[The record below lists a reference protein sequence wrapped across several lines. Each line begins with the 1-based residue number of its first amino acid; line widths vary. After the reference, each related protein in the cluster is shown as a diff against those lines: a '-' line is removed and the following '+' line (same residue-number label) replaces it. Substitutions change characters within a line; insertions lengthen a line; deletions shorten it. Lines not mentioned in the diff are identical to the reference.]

1 MSTEDI
7 ISFDNQTSIPAL
19 FRFRAQTLKNKV
31 AMREKHFGIWR
42 TFSWD
47 QYYSDSARIGKA
59 MMTLGLESGQTVS
72 ILADPCKEWLFFD
85 LAAQCIGCVS
95 CGIYATDSA
104 PQILH
109 ICEDSDTTLLMVENE
124 EQLDKYLAVE
134 EQLPNIHTVVVLDS
148 TGLVDLDHPKVIMLE
163 QFYRLGD
170 EANEGLESEWNRRI
184 DNAEPNDTAIL
195 VYTSGTT
202 GAPKGA
208 MLSHRNIIFIA
219 HAFHEFYPITA
230 EDDSVV
236 YLPLCHVTERLLSVF
251 LPLARCS
258 TVNFIEGQDTAFENI
273 TEVSPTYFLGV
284 PRIWEKMY
292 SSITLRMKD
301 ATWFG
306 RKALQMALSVGSR
319 TAYFEDK
326 GLPVP
331 AHVRLMHRAADLLVL
346 NNIKVLLGL
355 DRVRIGLTGAAPIS
369 PDLIGWFRALGVPLY
384 EAFGQTENVAFAC
397 GNYRGQVRLGTVG
410 KPPPG
415 VELKTAEDGELL
427 IRGPLVF
434 KGYYKQALKT
444 AETIV
449 DGWLYTGDIA
459 EIDGDGFVKIV
470 DRKKDIIITS
480 GGKNIS
486 PSEIENQ
493 LKFSPYVT
501 DAVVIGDRRK
511 YLTCLVMVDNETVSQ
526 FAQENNVPFSDFKSL
541 CATAE
546 VQELIKS
553 EIERINLSLA
563 QAETLKKFR
572 LIDKQLTVEDDELT
586 ASMKLK
592 RNVVNE
598 KYADL
603 IDQMYS

>member
-1 MSTEDI
+1 MKTEEI
-7 ISFDNQTSIPAL
+7 ISLDNQTTIPAL

-31 AMREKHFGIWR
+31 AMREKHLGIWR
-42 TFSWD
+42 AFSWD
-47 QYYSDSARIGKA
+47 QYYSNSARLGKA
-59 MMTLGLESGQTVS
+59 MMMLGMESGQTIS

-95 CGIYATDSA
+95 CGIYATDSP
-104 PQILH
+104 PQVLH
-109 ICEDSDTTLLMVENE
+109 ICKDSDTTLLMVENE

-134 EQLPNIHTVVVLDS
+134 EQLPDIHTVVVLDS
-148 TGLVDLDHPKVIMLE
+148 SGLADLEHPKVVMLE

-170 EANEGLESEWNRRI
+170 EADDDLESEWNRRI
-184 DNAEPNDTAIL
+184 DKAEPNDTAIL

-208 MLSHRNIIFIA
+208 MISNRNLIFIA
-219 HAFHEFYPITA
+219 QAFHEFYPITA
-230 EDDSVV
+230 EDNSVV
-236 YLPLCHVTERLLSVF
+236 YLPLCHITERLLSVF

-306 RKALQMALSVGSR
+306 RKALK
-319 TAYFEDK
+319 TAISIGARVANYEDK
-326 GLPVP
+326 GLAVPV
-331 AHVRLMHRAADLLVL
+331 HDRILYRIADFLVL

-397 GNYRGQVRLGTVG
+397 GNHRGQVRQSTVG
-410 KPPPG
+410 KPPQG
-415 VELKTAEDGELL
+415 VEMKTAEDGELL
-427 IRGPLVF
+427 IKGPLVF
-434 KGYYKQALKT
+434 KGYYKKTLKT

-449 DGWLYTGDIA
+449 DGWLHTGDIA
-459 EIDGDGFVKIV
+459 KIDADGFIKIV

-493 LKFSPYVT
+493 LKFSPYIT

-511 YLTCLVMVDNETVSQ
+511 YLTCLVMIDNETVSQ
-526 FAQENNVPFSDFKSL
+526 FAQENNIPFSDFKSL
-541 CATAE
+541 CATTE
-546 VQELIKS
+546 VQTLIKS

-563 QAETLKKFR
+563 RVETLKKFR
-572 LIDKQLTVEDDELT
+572 LIDKQLTVEDEELT

-592 RNVVNE
+592 RNIVNE

>member
-1 MSTEDI
+1 MSTEEI
-7 ISFDNQTSIPAL
+7 ISLDNQTSIPAL

-42 TFSWD
+42 SFSWD
-47 QYYSDSARIGKA
+47 QYYTNSTRIGKA
-59 MMTLGLESGQTVS
+59 MMALGLESGQTVS

-95 CGIYATDSA
+95 CGIYATDSSH
-104 PQILH
+104 QILH
-109 ICEDSDTTLLMVENE
+109 ICKDSDTTLLMVENE

-134 EQLPNIHTVVVLDS
+134 EQLPNIHTVVVLDP
-148 TGLVDLDHPKVIMLE
+148 TGLADLDHSKVIMLE
-163 QFYRLGD
+163 QFYRLSD
-170 EANEGLESEWNRRI
+170 EADKELESEWNKRI

-306 RKALQMALSVGSR
+306 RKALQMALSVGSM
-319 TAYFEDK
+319 AADFEDK

-331 AHVRLMHRAADLLVL
+331 THVRLMYRAADLLVL

-369 PDLIGWFRALGVPLY
+369 PDLIGWVRALGVPLY

-434 KGYYKQALKT
+434 KGYYKQELKT

-459 EIDGDGFVKIV
+459 EIDADGFVKIV

-511 YLTCLVMVDNETVSQ
+511 YLTCLVMIDNETVSQ

-546 VQELIKS
+546 VQALIKS
-553 EIERINLSLA
+553 EVERINLSLA
-563 QAETLKKFR
+563 QVETLKKFR

-598 KYADL
+598 KYAYL

>member
-1 MSTEDI
+1 MSTEEI
-7 ISFDNQTSIPAL
+7 ISLDNQTSIPAL

-42 TFSWD
+42 SFSWD
-47 QYYSDSARIGKA
+47 QYYTNSTRIGKA

-109 ICEDSDTTLLMVENE
+109 ICKDSDTALLMVENE

-134 EQLPNIHTVVVLDS
+134 EQLPNIHTVIVLDP
-148 TGLVDLDHPKVIMLE
+148 TGLADLNHSKVIMLE

-170 EANEGLESEWNRRI
+170 EADKELESEWNKRI

-306 RKALQMALSVGSR
+306 RKALQIALSVGSM
-319 TAYFEDK
+319 AADFEDK

-331 AHVRLMHRAADLLVL
+331 THIRLMHRAADFLVL

-369 PDLIGWFRALGVPLY
+369 PDLIGWVRALGVPLY

-459 EIDGDGFVKIV
+459 EIDADGFVKIV

-501 DAVVIGDRRK
+501 DAVVIGDKRK
-511 YLTCLVMVDNETVSQ
+511 YLTCLVMIDNETVSQ
-526 FAQENNVPFSDFKSL
+526 FAQENNIPFSDYKSL

-546 VQELIKS
+546 VQALIKS

-563 QAETLKKFR
+563 QVETLKKFR

-592 RNVVNE
+592 RNVVND
-598 KYADL
+598 KYAYL
-603 IDQMYS
+603 INQMYS

>member
-1 MSTEDI
+1 MNTEEI
-7 ISFDNQTSIPAL
+7 ISLDNQTSIPAL
-19 FRFRAQTLKNKV
+19 FRFRAQTLNNKV

-42 TFSWD
+42 TFSWN
-47 QYYSDSARIGKA
+47 QYYSSSVRIGKA
-59 MMTLGLESGQTVS
+59 MMALGLEPGQTVS

-85 LAAQCIGCVS
+85 LATQCIGCVS

-109 ICEDSDTTLLMVENE
+109 ICEDSDTTLLIVENE
-124 EQLDKYLAVE
+124 EQLDKYLMVE
-134 EQLPNIHTVVVLDS
+134 ERLPKIHTVVVLDS
-148 TGLVDLDHPKVIMLE
+148 TGLADLDHPKVVMLE
-163 QFYRLGD
+163 EFYQLGD
-170 EANEGLESEWNRRI
+170 EGDEGLESEWNRRI
-184 DNAEPNDTAIL
+184 DNAEPNDTVIL

-230 EDDSVV
+230 KDNSVV

-258 TVNFIEGQDTAFENI
+258 TINFIEGQDTAFENI

-292 SSITLRMKD
+292 SSIILRMKD
-301 ATWFG
+301 ATWVG
-306 RKALQMALSVGSR
+306 RKALQISLSVGSK
-319 TAYFEDK
+319 TADFEDK

-331 AHVRLMHRAADLLVL
+331 AHVRLMQGAADFLVL

-355 DRVRIGLTGAAPIS
+355 DHVRIGLTGAAPIS
-369 PDLIGWFRALGVPLY
+369 PDLISWFRALGVPLY

-397 GNYRGQVRLGTVG
+397 GNHRGQVRLGTVG

-415 VELKTAEDGELL
+415 VELKTAEDGELM
-427 IRGPLVF
+427 IKGPLVF

-444 AETIV
+444 DETII

-459 EIDGDGFVKIV
+459 EIDADGFVKIV

-501 DAVVIGDRRK
+501 DAVVIGDGRK
-511 YLTCLVMVDNETVSQ
+511 YLTCLVMIDNETVSQ

-546 VQELIKS
+546 VQSLIKS

-563 QAETLKKFR
+563 QVETLKKFR
-572 LIDKQLTVEDDELT
+572 LINKQLTVEDDELT

-592 RNVVNE
+592 RNIVNE

-603 IDQMYS
+603 INQMYS

>member
-1 MSTEDI
+1 MNTEEI
-7 ISFDNQTSIPAL
+7 ISLDNQISVPAL
-19 FRFRAQTLKNKV
+19 FRFRAKTLNNKV

-42 TFSWD
+42 TFSWN
-47 QYYSDSARIGKA
+47 QYYSNSARLGKA

-85 LAAQCIGCVS
+85 LATQCIGCVS

-109 ICEDSDTTLLMVENE
+109 ICKDSDTTLLMVENE

-148 TGLVDLDHPKVIMLE
+148 TGLADLDHPKVVMLD

-170 EANEGLESEWNRRI
+170 EADENLESEWNRRI
-184 DNAEPNDTAIL
+184 DSAKPNDTAIL

-208 MLSHRNIIFIA
+208 MLSNRNLIFIA
-219 HAFHEFYPITA
+219 QAFHEFYPITA
-230 EDDSVV
+230 EDESVV
-236 YLPLCHVTERLLSVF
+236 YLPLCHITERLLSVF

-301 ATWFG
+301 ATWLG
-306 RKALQMALSVGSR
+306 RKALQVALSIGSR
-319 TAYFEDK
+319 AADFEDND
-326 GLPVP
+326 LPVP
-331 AHVRLMHRAADLLVL
+331 IHVRLMYRAADFLVL

-369 PDLIGWFRALGVPLY
+369 PNLIGWFRALGVPLY

-397 GNYRGQVRLGTVG
+397 GNYRGQIRQGTVG

-415 VELKTAEDGELL
+415 VELRTAEDGELL

-434 KGYYKQALKT
+434 KGYYKQTLKT

-459 EIDGDGFVKIV
+459 EIDADGFVKIV

-511 YLTCLVMVDNETVSQ
+511 YLTCLVMIDNETVSQ

-541 CATAE
+541 CATVE
-546 VQELIKS
+546 VQTLIKS
-553 EIERINLSLA
+553 EIERINQSFSR
-563 QAETLKKFR
+563 AETLKKFR
-572 LIDKQLTVEDDELT
+572 LIDKQLTVEDEELT

-592 RNVVNE
+592 RNIVNE

-603 IDQMYS
+603 IEQMYS

>member
-1 MSTEDI
+1 MLRRPPRSTLL
-7 ISFDNQTSIPAL
+7 P
-19 FRFRAQTLKNKV
+19 
-31 AMREKHFGIWR
+31 
-42 TFSWD
+42 
-47 QYYSDSARIGKA
+47 
-59 MMTLGLESGQTVS
+59 
-72 ILADPCKEWLFFD
+72 
-85 LAAQCIGCVS
+85 
-95 CGIYATDSA
+95 
-104 PQILH
+104 
-109 ICEDSDTTLLMVENE
+109 DTTLFRST
-124 EQLDKYLAVE
+124 VE
-134 EQLPNIHTVVVLDS
+134 ERLPNIHTVVVLDS
-148 TGLVDLDHPKVIMLE
+148 TGLADLDHPKVVMLE

-170 EANEGLESEWNRRI
+170 EGDEDLESEWNRRI

-208 MLSHRNIIFIA
+208 MLSHRNIIFVA
-219 HAFHEFYPITA
+219 QAFHEFYPITV

-306 RKALQMALSVGSR
+306 RKALQIALSIGSR
-319 TAYFEDK
+319 AADFEDK

-331 AHVRLMHRAADLLVL
+331 AHVRLMQRAADLLVL

-384 EAFGQTENVAFAC
+384 EAFGLTENVAFAC
-397 GNYRGQVRLGTVG
+397 GNHRGQVRLGTVG

-427 IRGPLVF
+427 IKGPLVF
-434 KGYYKQALKT
+434 KGYYNQALKT

-459 EIDGDGFVKIV
+459 EIDADGFVKIV

-501 DAVVIGDRRK
+501 DAVVIGDGRK
-511 YLTCLVMVDNETVSQ
+511 YLTCLVMIDNETVSQ

-546 VQELIKS
+546 VQSLIKS

-563 QAETLKKFR
+563 QVETLKKFR

>member
-1 MSTEDI
+1 MNTEEI
-7 ISFDNQTSIPAL
+7 ISLDNQTSIPAL

-47 QYYSDSARIGKA
+47 QYYSNSARIGKA
-59 MMTLGLESGQTVS
+59 MMALGLEPGQTVS

-85 LAAQCIGCVS
+85 LASQCIGCVS

-124 EQLDKYLAVE
+124 EQLDKYLMVE

-148 TGLVDLDHPKVIMLE
+148 TGLADLDHPKVVMLE
-163 QFYRLGD
+163 QFYQLGD
-170 EANEGLESEWNRRI
+170 EGDEDLESEWNRRI
-184 DNAEPNDTAIL
+184 DNAEPNDTVIL

-219 HAFHEFYPITA
+219 QAFHEFYPITA
-230 EDDSVV
+230 EDNSVV

-258 TVNFIEGQDTAFENI
+258 TINFIEGQDTAFENI

-292 SSITLRMKD
+292 SSIILRMKD
-301 ATWFG
+301 ATWVG
-306 RKALQMALSVGSR
+306 RKALQMSLSVGSR
-319 TAYFEDK
+319 TADFEDK
-326 GLPVP
+326 DLPVP
-331 AHVRLMHRAADLLVL
+331 LHVRLMQRAADFLVL

-369 PDLIGWFRALGVPLY
+369 PDLISWFRALGVPLY

-397 GNYRGQVRLGTVG
+397 GNHRGQVRLGTVG

-427 IRGPLVF
+427 IKGPLVF

-444 AETIV
+444 DETII

-459 EIDGDGFVKIV
+459 EIDADGFVKIV

-501 DAVVIGDRRK
+501 DAVVIGDGRK
-511 YLTCLVMVDNETVSQ
+511 YLTCLVMIDNETVSQ

-546 VQELIKS
+546 VQSLIKS

-563 QAETLKKFR
+563 QVETLKKFR
-572 LIDKQLTVEDDELT
+572 LINKQLTVEDDELT

-592 RNVVNE
+592 RNIVNE

-603 IDQMYS
+603 INQMYS

>member
-1 MSTEDI
+1 MNTEEI
-7 ISFDNQTSIPAL
+7 ISLDNQISVPAL
-19 FRFRAQTLKNKV
+19 FRFRAKTLNNKV

-42 TFSWD
+42 TFSWN
-47 QYYSDSARIGKA
+47 QYYSNSARLGKA

-85 LAAQCIGCVS
+85 LATQCIGCVS

-109 ICEDSDTTLLMVENE
+109 ICKDSDTTLLMVENE

-148 TGLVDLDHPKVIMLE
+148 TGLADLDHPKVVMLD

-170 EANEGLESEWNRRI
+170 EADENLESEWNRRI
-184 DNAEPNDTAIL
+184 DSAKPNDTAIL

-208 MLSHRNIIFIA
+208 MLSNRNLIFIA
-219 HAFHEFYPITA
+219 QAFHEFYPITA
-230 EDDSVV
+230 EDESVV
-236 YLPLCHVTERLLSVF
+236 YLPLCHITERLLSVF

-301 ATWFG
+301 ATWLG
-306 RKALQMALSVGSR
+306 RKALQVALFIGSR
-319 TAYFEDK
+319 AADFEDK
-326 GLPVP
+326 DLPVP
-331 AHVRLMHRAADLLVL
+331 IHVRLMYRAADFLVL

-369 PDLIGWFRALGVPLY
+369 PNLIGWFRALGVPLY

-397 GNYRGQVRLGTVG
+397 GNYRGQIRQGTVG

-415 VELKTAEDGELL
+415 VELRTAEDGELL

-434 KGYYKQALKT
+434 KGYYKQTLKT

-459 EIDGDGFVKIV
+459 EIDADGFVKIV

-511 YLTCLVMVDNETVSQ
+511 YLTCLVMIDNETVSQ

-541 CATAE
+541 CATVE
-546 VQELIKS
+546 VQALIKS
-553 EIERINLSLA
+553 EIERINQSFSR
-563 QAETLKKFR
+563 AETLKKFR
-572 LIDKQLTVEDDELT
+572 LIDKQLTVEDEELT

-592 RNVVNE
+592 RNIVNE

>member
-1 MSTEDI
+1 MKTEEI
-7 ISFDNQTSIPAL
+7 ISLDNQTTIPAL
-19 FRFRAQTLKNKV
+19 LRFRAQTLKNKV
-31 AMREKHFGIWR
+31 AMREKHLGIWR
-42 TFSWD
+42 AFSWD
-47 QYYSDSARIGKA
+47 QYYSNSARLGKA
-59 MMTLGLESGQTVS
+59 MMMLGMESGQTVS

-95 CGIYATDSA
+95 CGIYATDSP
-104 PQILH
+104 PQVLH
-109 ICEDSDTTLLMVENE
+109 ICKDSDTTLLMVENE

-134 EQLPNIHTVVVLDS
+134 EQLPDIHTVVVLDS
-148 TGLVDLDHPKVIMLE
+148 TGLADLEHPKVVMLE

-170 EANEGLESEWNRRI
+170 EADDDLESEWNRRI
-184 DNAEPNDTAIL
+184 DKAEPNDTAIL

-208 MLSHRNIIFIA
+208 MISNRNLIFIA
-219 HAFHEFYPITA
+219 QAFHEFYPITA
-230 EDDSVV
+230 EDNSVV
-236 YLPLCHVTERLLSVF
+236 YLPLCHITERLLSVF

-258 TVNFIEGQDTAFENI
+258 MVNFIEGQDTAFENI

-306 RKALQMALSVGSR
+306 RKALK
-319 TAYFEDK
+319 TAISIGARVANYEDK
-326 GLPVP
+326 GLAVPV
-331 AHVRLMHRAADLLVL
+331 HDRILYKIADFLVL

-397 GNYRGQVRLGTVG
+397 GNHRGQVRQSTVG
-410 KPPPG
+410 KPPQG
-415 VELKTAEDGELL
+415 VEMKTAEDGELL
-427 IRGPLVF
+427 IKGPLVF
-434 KGYYKQALKT
+434 KGYYKQTLKT

-449 DGWLYTGDIA
+449 DGWLHTGDIA
-459 EIDGDGFVKIV
+459 KIDADGFIKIV

-493 LKFSPYVT
+493 LKFSPYIT

-511 YLTCLVMVDNETVSQ
+511 YLTCLVMIDNETVSQ
-526 FAQENNVPFSDFKSL
+526 FAQENNIPFSDFKSL
-541 CATAE
+541 CATTE
-546 VQELIKS
+546 VQTLIKS

-563 QAETLKKFR
+563 RVETLKKFR
-572 LIDKQLTVEDDELT
+572 LIDKQLTVEDEELT

-592 RNVVNE
+592 RNIVNE

>member
-1 MSTEDI
+1 MNTEEI
-7 ISFDNQTSIPAL
+7 ISLDNQTSIPAL
-19 FRFRAQTLKNKV
+19 FRFRAQTLNNKV

-42 TFSWD
+42 TFSWN
-47 QYYSDSARIGKA
+47 QYYSSSVRIGKA
-59 MMTLGLESGQTVS
+59 MMALGLEPGQTVS

-109 ICEDSDTTLLMVENE
+109 ICEDSDTTLLIVENE
-124 EQLDKYLAVE
+124 EQLDKYLMVE
-134 EQLPNIHTVVVLDS
+134 ERLPKIHTVVVLDS
-148 TGLVDLDHPKVIMLE
+148 TGLADLDHPKVVMLE
-163 QFYRLGD
+163 QFYQLGD
-170 EANEGLESEWNRRI
+170 KGDEDLESEWNRRI
-184 DNAEPNDTAIL
+184 DNAEPNDTVIL

-230 EDDSVV
+230 KDNSVV

-258 TVNFIEGQDTAFENI
+258 TINFIEGQDTAFENI
-273 TEVSPTYFLGV
+273 TEISPTYFLGV

-292 SSITLRMKD
+292 SSIILRMKD

-306 RKALQMALSVGSR
+306 RRALQIALSVGSK
-319 TAYFEDK
+319 AADFEDK

-331 AHVRLMHRAADLLVL
+331 MHLRLMQGAADFLVL

-355 DRVRIGLTGAAPIS
+355 DHVRIGLTGAAPIS
-369 PDLIGWFRALGVPLY
+369 PDLISWFRALGVPLY

-397 GNYRGQVRLGTVG
+397 GNHRGQVRLGTVG

-427 IRGPLVF
+427 IKGPLVF

-444 AETIV
+444 DETII

-459 EIDGDGFVKIV
+459 EIDADGFVKIV

-501 DAVVIGDRRK
+501 DAVVIGDGRK
-511 YLTCLVMVDNETVSQ
+511 YLTCLVMIDNETVSQ

-546 VQELIKS
+546 VQSLIKS

-563 QAETLKKFR
+563 QVETLKKFR
-572 LIDKQLTVEDDELT
+572 LINKQLTVEDDELT

-592 RNVVNE
+592 RNIVNE

-603 IDQMYS
+603 INQMYS

>member
-42 TFSWD
+42 TFSWN

-148 TGLVDLDHPKVIMLE
+148 TGLADLDHPKVIMLE

-170 EANEGLESEWNRRI
+170 EANENLESEWNRRI

-598 KYADL
+598 KYAYL

>member
-1 MSTEDI
+1 MSTEEI
-7 ISFDNQTSIPAL
+7 ISLDNQTSIPAL
-19 FRFRAQTLKNKV
+19 FRFRAHTLKNKV
-31 AMREKHFGIWR
+31 SMREKHFGIWR
-42 TFSWD
+42 TFSWN
-47 QYYSDSARIGKA
+47 QYYLNSARIGKA
-59 MMTLGLESGQTVS
+59 MIALGLESGQTVS

-109 ICEDSDTTLLMVENE
+109 ICKDSDTTLLMVENE

-148 TGLVDLDHPKVIMLE
+148 TGLADLDHPKVVMLE

-170 EANEGLESEWNRRI
+170 EDTEDLESEWNRRI
-184 DNAEPNDTAIL
+184 DSAEPNDTAIL

-208 MLSHRNIIFIA
+208 MISNRNLIFIA
-219 HAFHEFYPITA
+219 QAFHEFYPITA
-230 EDDSVV
+230 EDESVV
-236 YLPLCHVTERLLSVF
+236 YLPLCHITERLLSVF

-306 RKALQMALSVGSR
+306 RKALQIGISIGSR
-319 TAYFEDK
+319 AADFEDK

-369 PDLIGWFRALGVPLY
+369 PDLIEWFRALGVPLY

-397 GNYRGQVRLGTVG
+397 GNYLGQVRLGTVG

-415 VELKTAEDGELL
+415 VELKTAEDGELM
-427 IRGPLVF
+427 IKGPLVF
-434 KGYYKQALKT
+434 KGYYKQEHKT

-459 EIDGDGFVKIV
+459 EIDVDGFVKIV

-511 YLTCLVMVDNETVSQ
+511 YLTCLVMIDNETVSQ

-546 VQELIKS
+546 VQSLVKS

-592 RNVVNE
+592 RNIVNE

>member
-1 MSTEDI
+1 MKTEEI
-7 ISFDNQTSIPAL
+7 ISLDNQTTIPAL

-31 AMREKHFGIWR
+31 AMREKHLGIWR
-42 TFSWD
+42 AFSWN
-47 QYYSDSARIGKA
+47 QYYFNSARLGKA
-59 MMTLGLESGQTVS
+59 MMMLGMESGQTVS

-95 CGIYATDSA
+95 CGIYATDSP
-104 PQILH
+104 PQVLH
-109 ICEDSDTTLLMVENE
+109 ICKDSDTTLLMVENE

-134 EQLPNIHTVVVLDS
+134 EQLPDIHTVVVLDS
-148 TGLVDLDHPKVIMLE
+148 TGLADLEHPKVVMLE

-170 EANEGLESEWNRRI
+170 EAYDNLESEWNKRI
-184 DNAEPNDTAIL
+184 DRAEPNDTAIL

-208 MLSHRNIIFIA
+208 MISNRNLIFIA
-219 HAFHEFYPITA
+219 QAFHEFYPITA
-230 EDDSVV
+230 EDNSVV
-236 YLPLCHVTERLLSVF
+236 YLPLCHITERLLSVF

-258 TVNFIEGQDTAFENI
+258 AVNFIEGQDTAFENI

-306 RKALQMALSVGSR
+306 RKSLK
-319 TAYFEDK
+319 TAISIGTRVANYEDK
-326 GLPVP
+326 GLVVPVYDYILY
-331 AHVRLMHRAADLLVL
+331 RIADFLVL

-397 GNYRGQVRLGTVG
+397 GNHRGQVRQSTVG
-410 KPPPG
+410 KPPQG
-415 VELKTAEDGELL
+415 VEMKTAEDGELL
-427 IRGPLVF
+427 IKGPLVF
-434 KGYYKQALKT
+434 KGYYKQTLKT
-444 AETIV
+444 TETIV
-449 DGWLYTGDIA
+449 DGWLHTGDIA
-459 EIDGDGFVKIV
+459 KIDADGFIKIV

-493 LKFSPYVT
+493 LKFSPYIT

-511 YLTCLVMVDNETVSQ
+511 YLTCLVMIDNETVSQ
-526 FAQENNVPFSDFKSL
+526 FAQENNVPFSDYKSL
-541 CATAE
+541 CATTE
-546 VQELIKS
+546 VQTLIKS
-553 EIERINLSLA
+553 EIEQINLSLA
-563 QAETLKKFR
+563 RVETLKKFR
-572 LIDKQLTVEDDELT
+572 LIDKQLTVEDEELT

-592 RNVVNE
+592 RNIVNE

>member
-1 MSTEDI
+1 MNTEAI
-7 ISFDNQTSIPAL
+7 ISLDNQTSIPAL

-31 AMREKHFGIWR
+31 AMREKHLGIWR
-42 TFSWD
+42 TFSWN
-47 QYYSDSARIGKA
+47 QYYSNSARLGKA

-109 ICEDSDTTLLMVENE
+109 ICKHSDTTLLMVENE

-148 TGLVDLDHPKVIMLE
+148 TGLADLEHPKVVMLE

-170 EANEGLESEWNRRI
+170 EVDEDLESEWNSRI
-184 DNAEPNDTAIL
+184 DSAEPNDTAIL

-202 GAPKGA
+202 GPPKGA
-208 MLSHRNIIFIA
+208 MISNRNLIFIA
-219 HAFHEFYPITA
+219 QAFHEFYPITA
-230 EDDSVV
+230 EDESVV
-236 YLPLCHVTERLLSVF
+236 YLPLCHITERLLSVF

-301 ATWFG
+301 ATWLG
-306 RKALQMALSVGSR
+306 RKSLQMALSVGSR
-319 TAYFEDK
+319 VADFEDK
-326 GLPVP
+326 GLTLP
-331 AHVRLMHRAADLLVL
+331 AYLRVMNRAANFLVL

-397 GNYRGQVRLGTVG
+397 GNYRGQVRQGTVG

-415 VELKTAEDGELL
+415 VELRTAEDGELL
-427 IRGPLVF
+427 IRGSLVF
-434 KGYYKQALKT
+434 KGYYKQTLKT
-444 AETIV
+444 AETII

-459 EIDGDGFVKIV
+459 EIDADGFVKIV

-511 YLTCLVMVDNETVSQ
+511 YLTCLVMIDNETVSQ
-526 FAQENNVPFSDFKSL
+526 FAQENNVPFSDYKSL

-546 VQELIKS
+546 VQALIKR

-563 QAETLKKFR
+563 RAETLKKFR

-592 RNVVNE
+592 RNIVNE

>member
-1 MSTEDI
+1 MSTEEI
-7 ISFDNQTSIPAL
+7 ISLDNQTSIPAL
-19 FRFRAQTLKNKV
+19 FRFRAQMLKNKV
-31 AMREKHFGIWR
+31 SMREKHFGIWR
-42 TFSWD
+42 TFSWN
-47 QYYSDSARIGKA
+47 QYYSNSARIGKA
-59 MMTLGLESGQTVS
+59 MIVLGLKSGQTVS

-85 LAAQCIGCVS
+85 LAAQCIGCIS

-109 ICEDSDTTLLMVENE
+109 ICKDSDTKLLMVENE

-148 TGLVDLDHPKVIMLE
+148 TGLADLDHPKVVMLE

-170 EANEGLESEWNRRI
+170 EDTEDLESEWNRRI
-184 DNAEPNDTAIL
+184 DSAEPNDTAIL

-208 MLSHRNIIFIA
+208 MISNRNLIFIA
-219 HAFHEFYPITA
+219 QAFHEFYPITA
-230 EDDSVV
+230 EDESVV
-236 YLPLCHVTERLLSVF
+236 YLPLCHITERLLSVF

-306 RKALQMALSVGSR
+306 RKALQIAISAGSR
-319 TAYFEDK
+319 AADFEDK

-369 PDLIGWFRALGVPLY
+369 PNLIEWFRALGVPLY

-415 VELKTAEDGELL
+415 VELKTADDGELM

-434 KGYYKQALKT
+434 KGYYKQELKT

-511 YLTCLVMVDNETVSQ
+511 YLTCLVMIDNETVSQ
-526 FAQENNVPFSDFKSL
+526 FAQENNVPFSDYKSL

-546 VQELIKS
+546 VQSLVKS
-553 EIERINLSLA
+553 EIEQINLSLA

-592 RNVVNE
+592 RNIVNE

>member
-1 MSTEDI
+1 MNTEEI
-7 ISFDNQTSIPAL
+7 ISLDNQISVPAL
-19 FRFRAQTLKNKV
+19 FRFRAKTLNNKV

-42 TFSWD
+42 TFSWN
-47 QYYSDSARIGKA
+47 QYYSNSARLGKA

-104 PQILH
+104 TQILH
-109 ICEDSDTTLLMVENE
+109 ICKDSDTMLLMVENE

-148 TGLVDLDHPKVIMLE
+148 TGLADLDHPKVVMLD

-170 EANEGLESEWNRRI
+170 EADEDLESEWNRRI
-184 DNAEPNDTAIL
+184 DSAKPNDTAIL

-208 MLSHRNIIFIA
+208 MLSNRNLIFIA
-219 HAFHEFYPITA
+219 QAFHEFYPITA
-230 EDDSVV
+230 EDESVV
-236 YLPLCHVTERLLSVF
+236 YLPLCHITERLLSVF

-301 ATWFG
+301 ATWLG
-306 RKALQMALSVGSR
+306 RKALQIALFIGSR
-319 TAYFEDK
+319 AADFEDK
-326 GLPVP
+326 DLPVP
-331 AHVRLMHRAADLLVL
+331 IHVRLMYRAADFLVL

-369 PDLIGWFRALGVPLY
+369 PNLIEWFRALGVPLY

-397 GNYRGQVRLGTVG
+397 GNYRGQIRQGTVG

-434 KGYYKQALKT
+434 KGYYKQTLKT

-459 EIDGDGFVKIV
+459 EIDADG
-470 DRKKDIIITS
+470 
-480 GGKNIS
+480 
-486 PSEIENQ
+486 
-493 LKFSPYVT
+493 
-501 DAVVIGDRRK
+501 
-511 YLTCLVMVDNETVSQ
+511 
-526 FAQENNVPFSDFKSL
+526 
-541 CATAE
+541 
-546 VQELIKS
+546 
-553 EIERINLSLA
+553 
-563 QAETLKKFR
+563 
-572 LIDKQLTVEDDELT
+572 
-586 ASMKLK
+586 
-592 RNVVNE
+592 
-598 KYADL
+598 
-603 IDQMYS
+603 

>member
-1 MSTEDI
+1 MNTEEI
-7 ISFDNQTSIPAL
+7 ISLDNQISVPAL
-19 FRFRAQTLKNKV
+19 FRFRAKTLNNKV

-42 TFSWD
+42 TFSWN
-47 QYYSDSARIGKA
+47 QYYSNSARLGKA

-109 ICEDSDTTLLMVENE
+109 ICKDSDTTLLMVENE

-148 TGLVDLDHPKVIMLE
+148 TGLADLDHPKVVMLD

-170 EANEGLESEWNRRI
+170 EADENLESEWNRRI
-184 DNAEPNDTAIL
+184 DSAKPNDTAIL

-208 MLSHRNIIFIA
+208 MLSNRNLIFIA
-219 HAFHEFYPITA
+219 QAFHEFYPITA
-230 EDDSVV
+230 EDESVV
-236 YLPLCHVTERLLSVF
+236 YLPLCHITERLLSVF

-301 ATWFG
+301 ATWLG
-306 RKALQMALSVGSR
+306 RKALQVALFIGSR
-319 TAYFEDK
+319 AADFEDK
-326 GLPVP
+326 DLPVP
-331 AHVRLMHRAADLLVL
+331 IHVRLMYRAADFLVL

-369 PDLIGWFRALGVPLY
+369 PNLIGWFRALGVPLY

-397 GNYRGQVRLGTVG
+397 GNYRGQIRQGTVG

-415 VELKTAEDGELL
+415 VELRTAEDGELL

-434 KGYYKQALKT
+434 KGYYKQTLKT

-459 EIDGDGFVKIV
+459 EIDADGFVKIV

-480 GGKNIS
+480 GGKNVS

-511 YLTCLVMVDNETVSQ
+511 YLTCLVMIDNETVSQ

-541 CATAE
+541 CATVE
-546 VQELIKS
+546 VQALIKS
-553 EIERINLSLA
+553 EIERINQSFSR
-563 QAETLKKFR
+563 AETLKKFR
-572 LIDKQLTVEDDELT
+572 LIDKQLTVEDEELT

-592 RNVVNE
+592 RNIVNE

>member
-1 MSTEDI
+1 MSTEEI
-7 ISFDNQTSIPAL
+7 ISLDNQTSIPAL

-42 TFSWD
+42 SFSWD
-47 QYYSDSARIGKA
+47 QYYTNSTRIGKA

-109 ICEDSDTTLLMVENE
+109 ICKDSDTALLMVENE

-148 TGLVDLDHPKVIMLE
+148 TGLADLNHSKVIMLE

-170 EANEGLESEWNRRI
+170 EADKELESEWNKRI

-306 RKALQMALSVGSR
+306 RKALQIALSVGSM
-319 TAYFEDK
+319 AADFEDK

-331 AHVRLMHRAADLLVL
+331 THIRLMHRAADFLVL

-369 PDLIGWFRALGVPLY
+369 PDLIGWVRALGVPLY

-459 EIDGDGFVKIV
+459 EIDADGFVKIV

-511 YLTCLVMVDNETVSQ
+511 YLTCLVMIDNETVSQ
-526 FAQENNVPFSDFKSL
+526 FAQENNIPFSDFKSL
-541 CATAE
+541 CATTE
-546 VQELIKS
+546 VQALIKS
-553 EIERINLSLA
+553 EVERINLSLA
-563 QAETLKKFR
+563 QVETLKKFR

-598 KYADL
+598 KYAYL

>member
-1 MSTEDI
+1 MNTEEI
-7 ISFDNQTSIPAL
+7 ISLDNQTSIPAL

-47 QYYSDSARIGKA
+47 QYYSNSARIGKA
-59 MMTLGLESGQTVS
+59 MMALGLEPGQTVS

-85 LAAQCIGCVS
+85 LASQCIGCVS

-124 EQLDKYLAVE
+124 EQLDKYLMVE
-134 EQLPNIHTVVVLDS
+134 ERLPKIHTVVVLDS
-148 TGLVDLDHPKVIMLE
+148 TGLADLDHPKVVMLE
-163 QFYRLGD
+163 QFYQLGD
-170 EANEGLESEWNRRI
+170 EGDEDLESEWNRRI
-184 DNAEPNDTAIL
+184 DNAEPNDTVIL

-219 HAFHEFYPITA
+219 QAFHEFYPITA
-230 EDDSVV
+230 EDNSVV

-258 TVNFIEGQDTAFENI
+258 TINFIEGQDTAFENI

-292 SSITLRMKD
+292 SSIILRMKD
-301 ATWFG
+301 ATWVG
-306 RKALQMALSVGSR
+306 RKALQMSLSVGSR
-319 TAYFEDK
+319 TADFEDK
-326 GLPVP
+326 DLPVP
-331 AHVRLMHRAADLLVL
+331 LHVRLMQRAADFLVL

-369 PDLIGWFRALGVPLY
+369 PDLISWFRALGVPLY

-397 GNYRGQVRLGTVG
+397 GNHRGQVRLGTVG

-427 IRGPLVF
+427 IKGPLVF

-444 AETIV
+444 DETII

-459 EIDGDGFVKIV
+459 EIDADGFVKIV

-501 DAVVIGDRRK
+501 DAVVIGDGRK
-511 YLTCLVMVDNETVSQ
+511 YLTCLVMIDNETVSQ

-546 VQELIKS
+546 VQSLIKS

-563 QAETLKKFR
+563 QVETLKKFR
-572 LIDKQLTVEDDELT
+572 LINKQLTVEDDELT

-592 RNVVNE
+592 RNIVNE

-603 IDQMYS
+603 INQMYS

>member
-1 MSTEDI
+1 MNTEEI
-7 ISFDNQTSIPAL
+7 ISLDNQISVPAL
-19 FRFRAQTLKNKV
+19 FRFRAKTLNNKV

-42 TFSWD
+42 TFSWN
-47 QYYSDSARIGKA
+47 QYYSNSTRLGKA

-109 ICEDSDTTLLMVENE
+109 ICKDSDTTLLMVENE

-148 TGLVDLDHPKVIMLE
+148 TGLADLDHPKVVMLD

-170 EANEGLESEWNRRI
+170 EADENLESEWNRRI
-184 DNAEPNDTAIL
+184 DSAKPNDTAIL

-208 MLSHRNIIFIA
+208 MLSNRNLIFIA
-219 HAFHEFYPITA
+219 QAFHEFYPITA
-230 EDDSVV
+230 EDESVV
-236 YLPLCHVTERLLSVF
+236 YLPLCHITERLLSVF

-301 ATWFG
+301 ATWLG
-306 RKALQMALSVGSR
+306 RKALQVALSIGSR
-319 TAYFEDK
+319 AADFEDND
-326 GLPVP
+326 LPVP
-331 AHVRLMHRAADLLVL
+331 IHVRLMYRAADFLVL

-369 PDLIGWFRALGVPLY
+369 PNLIGWFRALGVPLY

-397 GNYRGQVRLGTVG
+397 GNYRGQIRQGTVG

-415 VELKTAEDGELL
+415 VELRTAEDGELL

-434 KGYYKQALKT
+434 KGYYKQTLKT

-459 EIDGDGFVKIV
+459 EIDADGFVKIV

-480 GGKNIS
+480 GGKNVS

-511 YLTCLVMVDNETVSQ
+511 YLTCLVMIDNETVSQ

-541 CATAE
+541 CATVE
-546 VQELIKS
+546 VQALIKS
-553 EIERINLSLA
+553 EIERINQSFSR
-563 QAETLKKFR
+563 AETLKKFR
-572 LIDKQLTVEDDELT
+572 LIDKQLTVEDEELT

-592 RNVVNE
+592 RNIVNE

-603 IDQMYS
+603 IEQMYS

>member
-1 MSTEDI
+1 MNTEEI
-7 ISFDNQTSIPAL
+7 ISLDNQISVPAL
-19 FRFRAQTLKNKV
+19 FRFRAKTLNNKV

-42 TFSWD
+42 TFSWN
-47 QYYSDSARIGKA
+47 QYYSNSARLGKA

-109 ICEDSDTTLLMVENE
+109 ICKDSDTTLLMVENE

-148 TGLVDLDHPKVIMLE
+148 TGLADLDHPKVVMLD

-170 EANEGLESEWNRRI
+170 EADENLESEWNRRI
-184 DNAEPNDTAIL
+184 DSAKPNDTAIL

-208 MLSHRNIIFIA
+208 MLSNRNLIFIA
-219 HAFHEFYPITA
+219 QAFHEFYPITA
-230 EDDSVV
+230 EDESVV
-236 YLPLCHVTERLLSVF
+236 YLPLCHITERLLSVF

-301 ATWFG
+301 ATWLG
-306 RKALQMALSVGSR
+306 RKALQVALSIGSR
-319 TAYFEDK
+319 AADFEDK
-326 GLPVP
+326 DLPVP
-331 AHVRLMHRAADLLVL
+331 IHVRLMYRAADFLVL

-369 PDLIGWFRALGVPLY
+369 PNLIGWFRALGVPLY

-397 GNYRGQVRLGTVG
+397 GNYRGQIRQGTVG

-415 VELKTAEDGELL
+415 VELRTAEDGELL

-434 KGYYKQALKT
+434 KGYYKQTLKT

-459 EIDGDGFVKIV
+459 EIDADGFVKIV

-511 YLTCLVMVDNETVSQ
+511 YLTCLVMIDNETVSQ

-541 CATAE
+541 CATVE
-546 VQELIKS
+546 VQALIKS
-553 EIERINLSLA
+553 EIERINQSFSR
-563 QAETLKKFR
+563 AETLKKFR
-572 LIDKQLTVEDDELT
+572 LIDKQLTVEDEELT

-592 RNVVNE
+592 RNIVNE

>member
-1 MSTEDI
+1 MSTEEI
-7 ISFDNQTSIPAL
+7 ISLDNQTSIPAL

-47 QYYSDSARIGKA
+47 QYYSKTACIGKA
-59 MMTLGLESGQTVS
+59 MMALGLESGQTVS

-124 EQLDKYLAVE
+124 EQLDKYLTVE
-134 EQLPNIHTVVVLDS
+134 ERLPNIHTVVVLDS
-148 TGLVDLDHPKVIMLE
+148 TGLADLDHPKVVMLE

-170 EANEGLESEWNRRI
+170 EGDEDLESEWNRRI

-208 MLSHRNIIFIA
+208 MLSHRNIIFVA
-219 HAFHEFYPITA
+219 QAFHEFYPITD

-306 RKALQMALSVGSR
+306 RKALQMALSIGSR
-319 TAYFEDK
+319 AADFEDK

-331 AHVRLMHRAADLLVL
+331 AHVRLMQRAADLLVL

-397 GNYRGQVRLGTVG
+397 GNHRGQVRLGTVG

-427 IRGPLVF
+427 IKGPLVF
-434 KGYYKQALKT
+434 KGYYNQALKT

-459 EIDGDGFVKIV
+459 EIDADGFVKIV

-501 DAVVIGDRRK
+501 DAVVIGDGRK
-511 YLTCLVMVDNETVSQ
+511 YLTCLVMIDNETVSQ

-546 VQELIKS
+546 VQSLIKS

-563 QAETLKKFR
+563 QVETLKKFR

>member
-1 MSTEDI
+1 MSTEEI
-7 ISFDNQTSIPAL
+7 ISLDNQTSIPAL

-42 TFSWD
+42 SFSWD
-47 QYYSDSARIGKA
+47 QYYTNSTRIGKA

-109 ICEDSDTTLLMVENE
+109 ICKDSDTALLMVENE

-134 EQLPNIHTVVVLDS
+134 EQLPNIHTVIVLDP
-148 TGLVDLDHPKVIMLE
+148 TGLADLNHSKVIMLE

-170 EANEGLESEWNRRI
+170 EADKELESEWNKRI

-306 RKALQMALSVGSR
+306 RKALQIALSVGSM
-319 TAYFEDK
+319 AADFEDK

-331 AHVRLMHRAADLLVL
+331 THIRLMHRAADFLVL

-369 PDLIGWFRALGVPLY
+369 PDLIGWVRALGVPLY

-434 KGYYKQALKT
+434 KGYYKQELKT

-459 EIDGDGFVKIV
+459 EIDADGFVKIV

-501 DAVVIGDRRK
+501 DAVVIGDKRK
-511 YLTCLVMVDNETVSQ
+511 YLTCLVMIDNETVSQ
-526 FAQENNVPFSDFKSL
+526 FAQENNIPFSDYKSL

-546 VQELIKS
+546 VQALIKS
-553 EIERINLSLA
+553 EVERINLSLA
-563 QAETLKKFR
+563 QVETLKKFR

-592 RNVVNE
+592 RNVVND
-598 KYADL
+598 KYAYL
-603 IDQMYS
+603 INQMYS

>member
-1 MSTEDI
+1 
-7 ISFDNQTSIPAL
+7 
-19 FRFRAQTLKNKV
+19 
-31 AMREKHFGIWR
+31 
-42 TFSWD
+42 
-47 QYYSDSARIGKA
+47 
-59 MMTLGLESGQTVS
+59 
-72 ILADPCKEWLFFD
+72 
-85 LAAQCIGCVS
+85 
-95 CGIYATDSA
+95 
-104 PQILH
+104 
-109 ICEDSDTTLLMVENE
+109 MVENE

-134 EQLPNIHTVVVLDS
+134 EQLPDIHTVVVLDS
-148 TGLVDLDHPKVIMLE
+148 TGLADLEHPKVVMLE

-170 EANEGLESEWNRRI
+170 EAYDNLESEWNRRI
-184 DNAEPNDTAIL
+184 DRAEPNDTAIL

-208 MLSHRNIIFIA
+208 MISNRNLIFIA
-219 HAFHEFYPITA
+219 QAFHEFYPITA
-230 EDDSVV
+230 EDNSVV
-236 YLPLCHVTERLLSVF
+236 YLPLCHITERLLSVF

-258 TVNFIEGQDTAFENI
+258 AVNFIEGQDTAFENI

-306 RKALQMALSVGSR
+306 RKSLK
-319 TAYFEDK
+319 TAISIGTRVANYEDK
-326 GLPVP
+326 GLVVPVYDYILY
-331 AHVRLMHRAADLLVL
+331 RIADFLVL

-397 GNYRGQVRLGTVG
+397 GNHRGQVRQSTVG
-410 KPPPG
+410 KPPQG
-415 VELKTAEDGELL
+415 VEMKTAEDGELL
-427 IRGPLVF
+427 IKGPLVF
-434 KGYYKQALKT
+434 KGYYKQTLKT
-444 AETIV
+444 TETIV
-449 DGWLYTGDIA
+449 DGWLHTGDIA
-459 EIDGDGFVKIV
+459 KIDADGFIKIV

-493 LKFSPYVT
+493 LKFSPYIT

-511 YLTCLVMVDNETVSQ
+511 YLTCLVMIDNETVSQ
-526 FAQENNVPFSDFKSL
+526 FAQENNVPFSDYKSL
-541 CATAE
+541 CATTE
-546 VQELIKS
+546 VQTLIKS
-553 EIERINLSLA
+553 EIEQINLSLA
-563 QAETLKKFR
+563 RVETLKKFR
-572 LIDKQLTVEDDELT
+572 LIDKQLTVEDEELT

-592 RNVVNE
+592 RNIVNE

>member
-1 MSTEDI
+1 MSTEEI
-7 ISFDNQTSIPAL
+7 ISLDNQTSIPAL
-19 FRFRAQTLKNKV
+19 FRFRAQMLKNKV
-31 AMREKHFGIWR
+31 SMREKHFGIWR
-42 TFSWD
+42 TFSWN
-47 QYYSDSARIGKA
+47 QYYSNSARIGKA
-59 MMTLGLESGQTVS
+59 MIVLGLKSGQTVS

-85 LAAQCIGCVS
+85 LAAQCIGCIS

-109 ICEDSDTTLLMVENE
+109 ICKDSDTKLLMVENE

-148 TGLVDLDHPKVIMLE
+148 TGLADLDHPKVVMLE
-163 QFYRLGD
+163 QFYRLAD
-170 EANEGLESEWNRRI
+170 EDTEDLESEWNRRI
-184 DNAEPNDTAIL
+184 DSAEPNDTAIL

-208 MLSHRNIIFIA
+208 MISNRNLIFIA
-219 HAFHEFYPITA
+219 QAFHEFYPITA
-230 EDDSVV
+230 EDESVV
-236 YLPLCHVTERLLSVF
+236 YLPLCHITERLLSVF

-306 RKALQMALSVGSR
+306 RKALQIAISAGSR
-319 TAYFEDK
+319 AADFEDK

-369 PDLIGWFRALGVPLY
+369 PNLIEWFRALGVPLY

-397 GNYRGQVRLGTVG
+397 GNFRGQVRLGTVG

-415 VELKTAEDGELL
+415 VELKTADDGELM

-434 KGYYKQALKT
+434 KGYYKQELKT

-511 YLTCLVMVDNETVSQ
+511 YLTCLVMIDNETVSQ
-526 FAQENNVPFSDFKSL
+526 FAQENNVPFSDYKSL

-546 VQELIKS
+546 VQSLVKS
-553 EIERINLSLA
+553 EIEQINLSLA

-592 RNVVNE
+592 RNIVNE

>member
-1 MSTEDI
+1 MSTEEI
-7 ISFDNQTSIPAL
+7 ISLDNQTSIPAL

-42 TFSWD
+42 SFSWD
-47 QYYSDSARIGKA
+47 QYYTNSTRIGKA

-109 ICEDSDTTLLMVENE
+109 ICKDSDTALLMVENE

-134 EQLPNIHTVVVLDS
+134 EQLPNIHTVIVLDP
-148 TGLVDLDHPKVIMLE
+148 TGLADLNHSKVIMLE

-170 EANEGLESEWNRRI
+170 EADKELESEWNKRI

-306 RKALQMALSVGSR
+306 RKALQIALSVGSI
-319 TAYFEDK
+319 AADFEDK

-331 AHVRLMHRAADLLVL
+331 THVRLMHRAADFLVL

-369 PDLIGWFRALGVPLY
+369 PDLIGWVRALGVPLY

-459 EIDGDGFVKIV
+459 EIDADGFVKIV

-501 DAVVIGDRRK
+501 DAVVIGDKRK
-511 YLTCLVMVDNETVSQ
+511 YLTCLVMIDNETVSQ
-526 FAQENNVPFSDFKSL
+526 FAQENNIPFSDYKSL

-546 VQELIKS
+546 VQALIKS

-563 QAETLKKFR
+563 QVETLKKFR

-592 RNVVNE
+592 RNVVND
-598 KYADL
+598 KYAYL
-603 IDQMYS
+603 INQMYS

>member
-148 TGLVDLDHPKVIMLE
+148 TGLADLDHPKVIMLE

-170 EANEGLESEWNRRI
+170 EANENLESEWNRRI

-292 SSITLRMKD
+292 SSITMRMKD

-319 TAYFEDK
+319 AADFEDK

-331 AHVRLMHRAADLLVL
+331 APVRLMHRAADLLVL

-355 DRVRIGLTGAAPIS
+355 DHVRIGLTGAAPIS

>member
-1 MSTEDI
+1 MSTEEI
-7 ISFDNQTSIPAL
+7 ISLDNQTSIPAL
-19 FRFRAQTLKNKV
+19 FRFRAQMLKNKV
-31 AMREKHFGIWR
+31 SMREKHFGIWR
-42 TFSWD
+42 TFSWN
-47 QYYSDSARIGKA
+47 QYYSNSARIGKA
-59 MMTLGLESGQTVS
+59 MIVLGLKSGQTVS

-85 LAAQCIGCVS
+85 LAAQCIGCIS

-109 ICEDSDTTLLMVENE
+109 ICKDSDTKLLMVENE

-148 TGLVDLDHPKVIMLE
+148 TGLADLDHPKVVMLE
-163 QFYRLGD
+163 QFYRLAD
-170 EANEGLESEWNRRI
+170 EDTEDLESEWNRRI
-184 DNAEPNDTAIL
+184 DSAEPNDTAIL

-208 MLSHRNIIFIA
+208 MISNRNLIFIA
-219 HAFHEFYPITA
+219 QAFHEFYPITA
-230 EDDSVV
+230 EDESVV
-236 YLPLCHVTERLLSVF
+236 YLPLCHITERLLSVF

-306 RKALQMALSVGSR
+306 RKALQIAISAGSR
-319 TAYFEDK
+319 AADFEDK

-369 PDLIGWFRALGVPLY
+369 PNLIEWFRALGVPLY

-415 VELKTAEDGELL
+415 VELKTADDGELM

-434 KGYYKQALKT
+434 KGYYKQELKT

-511 YLTCLVMVDNETVSQ
+511 YLTCLVMIDNETVSQ
-526 FAQENNVPFSDFKSL
+526 FAQENNVPFSDYKSL

-546 VQELIKS
+546 VQSLVKS
-553 EIERINLSLA
+553 EIEQINLSLA

-592 RNVVNE
+592 RNIVNE

>member
-1 MSTEDI
+1 MNTEEI
-7 ISFDNQTSIPAL
+7 ISLDNQTSIPAL
-19 FRFRAQTLKNKV
+19 FRFRAQTLNNKV

-47 QYYSDSARIGKA
+47 QYYSNSARIGKA
-59 MMTLGLESGQTVS
+59 MMALGLEPGQTVS

-85 LAAQCIGCVS
+85 LASQCIGCVS

-124 EQLDKYLAVE
+124 EQLDKYLMVE

-148 TGLVDLDHPKVIMLE
+148 TGLADLDHPKVVMLE
-163 QFYRLGD
+163 QFYQLGD
-170 EANEGLESEWNRRI
+170 EGDEGLESEWNRRI
-184 DNAEPNDTAIL
+184 DNAEPNDTVIL

-230 EDDSVV
+230 KDNSVV

-258 TVNFIEGQDTAFENI
+258 TINFIEGQDTAFENI

-292 SSITLRMKD
+292 SSIILRMKD
-301 ATWFG
+301 ATWVG
-306 RKALQMALSVGSR
+306 RKALQISLSVGSK
-319 TAYFEDK
+319 TADFEDK

-331 AHVRLMHRAADLLVL
+331 AHVRLMQGAADFLVL

-355 DRVRIGLTGAAPIS
+355 DHVRIGLTGAAPIS
-369 PDLIGWFRALGVPLY
+369 PDLISWFRALGVPLY

-397 GNYRGQVRLGTVG
+397 GNHRGQVRLGTVG

-427 IRGPLVF
+427 IKGPLVF

-444 AETIV
+444 DETII

-459 EIDGDGFVKIV
+459 EIDADGFVKIV

-501 DAVVIGDRRK
+501 DAVVIGDGRK
-511 YLTCLVMVDNETVSQ
+511 YLTCLVMIDNETVSQ

-546 VQELIKS
+546 VQSLIKS

-563 QAETLKKFR
+563 QVETLKKFR
-572 LIDKQLTVEDDELT
+572 LINKQLTVEDDELT

-592 RNVVNE
+592 RNIVNE

-603 IDQMYS
+603 INQMYS